1 MLQGK
6 MPIDLPGIDVYE
18 NDRAYCGSVRRGLRI
33 VHVGFTS
40 SRARRLSSVAAL
52 RTGKFIWRKSSVT
65 TGWFRR

>member
-18 NDRAYCGSVRRGLRI
+18 NDRTYCGSVRRGICI

-40 SRARRLSSVAAL
+40 GRAWWLSSLAAL
-52 RTGKFIWRKSSVT
+52 RTRKFVWRKSPVAA
-65 TGWFRR
+65 GWFWC